1 MPALHARQ
9 RAALE
14 QAASWFGRLQ
24 CEDASVADQ
33 AGWQAWLERDDYNRW
48 AWAQVEQLQQRLHG
62 MPTSV
67 TGRALRLADQ
77 PALDSRRA
85 VLKGFAVMVGTGALG
100 YAGYR
105 QGQRAGWTA
114 DYHTRTGE
122 RLKTVLADG
131 SRLQLNTASAVDV
144 LYSATERR
152 IQLHTGELLLTS
164 AVDPARRP
172 LLVQTPQGS
181 IRALGTRFAV
191 RAEGDST
198 LVSVFQHQVRV
209 TPSGAASVVLDA
221 GTQCR
226 FRANQLGAVQQTDAG
241 QDAWSEGMLVANDQR
256 LDAFLAE
263 LSRYRAGWL
272 RCDPAVAGLRIS
284 GAFAID
290 DSDQTLR
297 ALSQTLPVRV
307 VQTTRYWVTVVAL

>member
-1 MPALHARQ
+1 MTVLHARQ

-14 QAASWFGRLQ
+14 QAAGWFGLLQ
-24 CEDASVADQ
+24 CEEASVADQ
-33 AGWQAWLERDDYNRW
+33 AGWQAWLDRDEYNRW

-62 MPTSV
+62 MPTNV

-85 VLKGFAVMVGTGALG
+85 VLKGFALMVGTGALG

-105 QGQRAGWTA
+105 QGQRAGWMA

-122 RLKTVLADG
+122 RLNTMLADG

-144 LYSATERR
+144 LYSATQRR
-152 IQLHTGELLLTS
+152 IQLHRGELLLTS
-164 AVDPARRP
+164 AADPARRP
-172 LLVQTPQGS
+172 LQVQTAQGS
-181 IRALGTRFAV
+181 IQALGTRFAV
-191 RAEGDST
+191 RADGAST

-209 TPSGAASVVLDA
+209 TPNGAAPVVLDA

-226 FRANQLGAVQQTDAG
+226 FKASQLGAVQPINAG

-263 LSRYRAGWL
+263 LSRYRPGWL

-297 ALSQTLPVRV
+297 ALSTTLPVRV

>member
-1 MPALHARQ
+1 MTVLHARQ

-14 QAASWFGRLQ
+14 QAAGWFGLLQ
-24 CEDASVADQ
+24 CEEASVADQ
-33 AGWQAWLERDDYNRW
+33 AGWQAWLDRDECNRW

-62 MPTSV
+62 MPTNV

-77 PALDSRRA
+77 PTLDSRRA
-85 VLKGFAVMVGTGALG
+85 VLKGFALMVGSGALG
-100 YAGYR
+100 YAGYH
-105 QGQRAGWTA
+105 QGQRAGWMA

-122 RLKTVLADG
+122 RLNTMLADG

-144 LYSATERR
+144 LYSATQRQ
-152 IQLHTGELLLTS
+152 IQLHRGELLLTS
-164 AVDPARRP
+164 AADPARRP
-172 LLVQTPQGS
+172 LLVKTAQGS
-181 IRALGTRFAV
+181 VQALGTRFAV
-191 RAEGDST
+191 RADGEST

-209 TPSGAASVVLDA
+209 TPNGAAPVVLDA
-221 GTQCR
+221 GTQCC
-226 FRANQLGAVQQTDAG
+226 FNASQLGAVQPIDAG

-263 LSRYRAGWL
+263 LSRYRPGWL
-272 RCDPAVAGLRIS
+272 RCEPAVAGLRIS

-297 ALSQTLPVRV
+297 ALSTTLPVRV